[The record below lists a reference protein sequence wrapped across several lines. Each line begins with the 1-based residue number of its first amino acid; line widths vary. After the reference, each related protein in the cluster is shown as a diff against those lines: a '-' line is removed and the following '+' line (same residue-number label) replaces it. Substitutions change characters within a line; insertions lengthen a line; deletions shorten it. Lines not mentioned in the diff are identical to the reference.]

1 MPCHAQGFFD
11 MDRFI
16 YGRKALV
23 TGATSGIGREIA
35 YILRDSGYTVWGV
48 SRRADEKEEDGII
61 WRKMDITDTS
71 SIRRVLDEIGDFGI
85 LVNAAGFGIGGSAED
100 SDIEKVRAQAE
111 TNYFGTITLTQMALP
126 IMRRNPKCLV
136 VVISSV
142 AARVPLPFQG
152 HYSSTKYALEAHFEA
167 LRMEAK
173 SLGVSVAIVEPGD
186 LSTGFTDKRVPAI
199 DSSSPYY
206 ESYKRAL
213 GTIEHDERSGGSPII
228 IAKAVRKI
236 VKRNNPPVRTVCGF
250 KYKVL
255 CILMRLFPDRLT
267 LFILSKM
274 YRL

>member
-1 MPCHAQGFFD
+1 

-16 YGRKALV
+16 YGKKALV

-35 YILRDSGYTVWGV
+35 YALRDGGYTVWGV
-48 SRRADEKEEDGII
+48 SRRAEDKEEDKII

-71 SIRRVLDEIGDFGI
+71 SIKRVLDEIGDFGI

-100 SDIEKVRAQAE
+100 SDMTKVRTQVE

-126 IMRRNPKCLV
+126 IMRCNPRCLV

-167 LRMEAK
+167 LRIE
-173 SLGVSVAIVEPGD
+173 SFRLGVRVAIVEPGD
-186 LSTGFTDKRVPAI
+186 LSTGFTGKRVCAI
-199 DSSSPYY
+199 ESSSPYY
-206 ESYKRAL
+206 ESYRRAL
-213 GTIEHDERSGGSPII
+213 ETIENDERSGGSPVI
-228 IAKAVRKI
+228 IAKAVQKI
-236 VKRNNPPVRTVCGF
+236 VRRSNPAVRTVCGF

-255 CILMRLFPDRLT
+255 CFLMRLFPDRLT
-267 LFILSKM
+267 LFILGKM
-274 YRL
+274 YKV